1 MDMRMVMQGL
11 PPSMKHGDEPELGA
25 GMLWIG
31 GNDAQCLSHCSE
43 EDGVDGRL
51 ILERDLG
58 HRRRHGEDD
67 VEIGDRQQLGLP
79 ICQPLGAGL
88 PLTLRT
94 VPISAG
100 IVSAAHRRRYQ
111 PRNPPLG
118 HTFRQYASWNDNQLF
133 QRPWPLNDRA

>member
-1 MDMRMVMQGL
+1 MVMQGL

-88 PLTLRT
+88 PLTLRAMA
-94 VPISAG
+94 VAAG
-100 IVSAAHRRRYQ
+100 NGRR
-111 PRNPPLG
+111 PLLTLWADSVMG
-118 HTFRQYASWNDNQLF
+118 SRRGAFGVF
-133 QRPWPLNDRA
+133 Q